1 VLYVVPPELT
11 VVPDAE
17 GILESEGPTVL
28 QINELRA
35 DYLLTVDTVFAALV
49 GCQFDV

>member
-1 VLYVVPPELT
+1 MT

-28 QINELRA
+28 QIKELRA
-35 DYLLTVDTVFAALV
+35 DYVLTVDTVFAAFA
-49 GCQFDV
+49 GIQFDV

>member
-1 VLYVVPPELT
+1 MLYVVPPELT

-17 GILESEGPTVL
+17 GRLESEGPTVL

>member
-1 VLYVVPPELT
+1 MLYEVPPVLT

-28 QINELRA
+28 QIKELRA
-35 DYLLTVDTVFAALV
+35 DYVLTVDTLFEALV